1 MAIPTLGSVLLG
13 STDPRRLRAWYRT
26 TFGGDRRGDGPID
39 FGGTELIIYGRND
52 IDDKNPEPGRALLNF
67 HVDDA
72 RALASRLDHLGVSWL
87 VEVEERPI
95 GLIGTVVDPDGNYV
109 QVVQLAGPDHRER
122 G

>member
-13 STDPRRLRAWYRT
+13 STDPGRLRAWYRT
-26 TFGGDRRGDGPID
+26 TLGGGRPGDGPID
-39 FGGTELIIYGRND
+39 FGGTELIIDGRND
-52 IDDKNPEPGRALLNF
+52 IEDKNPEPGRALLNF

-95 GLIGTVVDPDGNYV
+95 GLIGTLVDPNGNYV
-109 QVVQLAGPDHRER
+109 QVVQLAGRDLRE
-122 G
+122 GG